1 MFVTSCPTAFASSVS
16 SGARCRCPRL
26 VGSNGACI
34 SGGSHARARA
44 AGDTAA
50 RYSRTSKPSIRAPQD
65 TPSTA
70 DTDTTAAIP
79 TASTH
84 TCSTDGYPPHASSS
98 SVSSY
103 TAAAVTLG
111 HATVIVSSVV
121 CSSSSSSSLSSPAY
135 PVACRSRY
143 WDMCARIPSR
153 TCSMPSSSLE
163 SASSQMPAMN
173 EDSGLTNS
181 SSSSSSFAPSTSSSL
196 TLDFPCLNAYATRVH
211 AASTSGD
218 ALTHAGDSVR
228 LAAIASGASNDAAA
242 SSDRQL
248 HLAAATQFR
257 PSSPSPPT
265 ARRHF
270 GSPRTSSA
278 TSTSSPSMD
287 TTFSRVAATP
297 PSTASSLKSSVWN
310 RARIDGAGVDVEPV
324 LARCDR
330 ASMRTVT
337 STACA
342 SSPFSTFSSALEMSR
357 TPSSTIF
364 ARGFEAPF
372 GDPCSFASR
381 VASAPLAPRVR

>member
-16 SGARCRCPRL
+16 SGARCRFPRL
-26 VGSNGACI
+26 VDSNGACI

-44 AGDTAA
+44 AGDTLV
-50 RYSRTSKPSIRAPQD
+50 RYSRASKPSIFTPQD

-103 TAAAVTLG
+103 TAVAVTLG

-121 CSSSSSSSLSSPAY
+121 CSSSSSSSSLSSPAY

-181 SSSSSSFAPSTSSSL
+181 SSSSSSFAPSTSSSS
-196 TLDFPCLNAYATRVH
+196 TLDFPC
-211 AASTSGD
+211 
-218 ALTHAGDSVR
+218 
-228 LAAIASGASNDAAA
+228 
-242 SSDRQL
+242 
-248 HLAAATQFR
+248 
-257 PSSPSPPT
+257 
-265 ARRHF
+265 
-270 GSPRTSSA
+270 
-278 TSTSSPSMD
+278 
-287 TTFSRVAATP
+287 
-297 PSTASSLKSSVWN
+297 
-310 RARIDGAGVDVEPV
+310 
-324 LARCDR
+324 
-330 ASMRTVT
+330 
-337 STACA
+337 
-342 SSPFSTFSSALEMSR
+342 
-357 TPSSTIF
+357 
-364 ARGFEAPF
+364 
-372 GDPCSFASR
+372 
-381 VASAPLAPRVR
+381 